1 MSAITSVE
9 SVITELSNGD
19 TIDNIVV
26 CRIYEVYI
34 IDRNPQLVKRIYNC
48 LSDKAFL

>member
-9 SVITELSNGD
+9 SVITQLSNGE

-26 CRIYEVYI
+26 FRIYGVYI
-34 IDRNPQLVKRIYNC
+34 IDRNRKLVKIIYNC
-48 LSDKAFL
+48 LSDKALL